1 MTRHGVIGFALVAL
15 AAVVPDGARAQNLA
29 DRVARVR
36 DGTVRM
42 SFALRPGVCGYGTTI
57 VHSSNSRTSWGDA
70 DGARNRDLE
79 WDRQCDDGPG
89 RLVLDVRDGEV
100 VGVRFYVGGRWRAS
114 SDDVTDLGT
123 VPARAAA
130 DLLMEIAER
139 GSGRPAREAIFPATL
154 VDSATVWPALLRV
167 ARNESRPQ
175 ETRRQAVFWLGQAAG
190 EAATAE
196 LSGLVA
202 DDRVDRD
209 VREQAVF
216 ALSQRPRDEGVPALV
231 RVARTHRDPEIRKK
245 ALFWLGQS
253 GDPRAVA
260 LFEEILAGR

>member
-1 MTRHGVIGFALVAL
+1 MIGLALVAL
-15 AAVVPDGARAQNLA
+15 SIATPDAARAQSLA
-29 DRVARVR
+29 DRVARAG
-36 DGTVRM
+36 DGTVRL
-42 SFALRPGVCGYGTTI
+42 SFPLRPGVCGYGNTI
-57 VHSSNSRTSWGDA
+57 VHSPNSRTTWGDR
-70 DGARNRDLE
+70 DDVRSRDLE

-89 RLVLDVRDGEV
+89 RLVLDVRDREV
-100 VGVRFYVGGRWRAS
+100 TGLRFYVGGRWRAGG
-114 SDDVTDLGT
+114 DEVTDLGT
-123 VPARAAA
+123 VRARDAA
-130 DLLMEIAER
+130 DLLLGLAER
-139 GSGRPAREAIFPATL
+139 GNGRAAREAIFPATL
-154 VDSATVWPALLRV
+154 VDSVTVWPALLRV
-167 ARNESRPQ
+167 ARNETRPQ

-216 ALSQRPRDEGVPALV
+216 ALSQRPRDEAIPALV

-260 LFEEILAGR
+260 LFEELLTRR